1 MIRDDDDGSGLSRGE
16 RLFHALRLWLSRAL
30 S

>member
-1 MIRDDDDGSGLSRGE
+1 MRSPDEAETLTVGSRV
-16 RLFHALRLWLSRAL
+16 FHALRLWIGRAL

>member
-1 MIRDDDDGSGLSRGE
+1 MSRTEDGTGLSRGE
-16 RLFHALRLWLSRAL
+16 RVFHALRLWLSRAL

>member
-1 MIRDDDDGSGLSRGE
+1 MMPDAERGTGLGRGE

-30 S
+30 W

>member
-1 MIRDDDDGSGLSRGE
+1 MTRLDEGTGLSRGE
-16 RLFHALRLWLSRAL
+16 RVFHALRLWLGRAL

>member
-1 MIRDDDDGSGLSRGE
+1 MSRLADGSGLARRG
-16 RLFHALRLWLSRAL
+16 RVFHALRLWLGRAL

>member
-1 MIRDDDDGSGLSRGE
+1 VSRLEDGTGPGRGE
-16 RLFHALRLWLSRAL
+16 RVFHALRLWLGRAL

>member
-1 MIRDDDDGSGLSRGE
+1 MRLDDDGTGPSRGE
-16 RLFHALRLWLSRAL
+16 RVFHALRLWLGRAL

>member
-1 MIRDDDDGSGLSRGE
+1 MSRDQDGTGLSRSG
-16 RLFHALRLWLSRAL
+16 RVFHALRLWLSRAL

>member
-1 MIRDDDDGSGLSRGE
+1 MSYDEGGTGPSRSGRV
-16 RLFHALRLWLSRAL
+16 FHALRLWLGRAL

>member
-1 MIRDDDDGSGLSRGE
+1 MIRDEDGTGLRRGE
-16 RLFHALRLWLSRAL
+16 RMFHALRLWLSRAL

>member
-1 MIRDDDDGSGLSRGE
+1 MIGDEDETGLSRGE

>member
-1 MIRDDDDGSGLSRGE
+1 MIADEDGTGLGRGG

>member
-1 MIRDDDDGSGLSRGE
+1 MSRDEDGTGLSRSG
-16 RLFHALRLWLSRAL
+16 RVFHALRLWLGRAL